1 MAVRYFSLSEATALL
16 PRLTEMLDALRRF
29 RDQAVLK
36 KTQMDLLWQRLSNG
50 EPVLGT
56 LGEEQREMD
65 SLTGRLVSVAKDLE
79 KTGCILR
86 DIDSGL
92 VDFPFRTRRGAT
104 VFLCW
109 RLGEPTIAFWHGT
122 DEGFAGRKPIA
133 DLPVNEGGSRGG
145 SV

>member
-1 MAVRYFSLSEATALL
+1 MAVRYFRLSEATVLL

-65 SLTGRLVSVAKDLE
+65 SLTARLVAVAKDLE

-92 VDFPFRTRRGAT
+92 VDFPFRARRGAT

-133 DLPVNEGGSRGG
+133 ELPVGDA
-145 SV
+145 

>member
-1 MAVRYFSLSEATALL
+1 MAVRYFSLSEATVLL

-65 SLTGRLVSVAKDLE
+65 SLTARLVAVAKDLE

-92 VDFPFRTRRGAT
+92 VDFPFRARRGAT

-133 DLPVNEGGSRGG
+133 DLPVTDS
-145 SV
+145 

>member
-1 MAVRYFSLSEATALL
+1 MAVRYFSLSEATVLL

-65 SLTGRLVSVAKDLE
+65 SLTARLVAVAKDLE

-92 VDFPFRTRRGAT
+92 VDFPFRARRGAT

-122 DEGFAGRKPIA
+122 DEGFTGRKPIA
-133 DLPVNEGGSRGG
+133 DLPVTDS
-145 SV
+145 

>member
-16 PRLTEMLDALRRF
+16 PRLSEMLDALRRF

-36 KTQMDLLWQRLSNG
+36 KTQMDLLWQRLSKG

-65 SLTGRLVSVAKDLE
+65 SLTGRLVAVAKDVE

-92 VDFPFRTRRGAT
+92 VDFPFRARRGAT

-109 RLGEPTIAFWHGT
+109 RLGEPAIAFWHGT
-122 DEGFAGRKPIA
+122 DGGFAGRKPIA
-133 DLPVNEGGSRGG
+133 ELPIDRA
-145 SV
+145 